1 MWITKLC
8 AWYNTNS
15 LLISYFLDFAVVDL
29 VLLEVSWRPKH
40 LAITLQE
47 NLLQNKNYPKS
58 KIGKPY
64 KERINTLAVVAI
76 LVVSVTFSCIFT
88 MPDDFTN
95 KKLVEGLASVFCLL
109 IISNT
114 ISMLTAMLALVA
126 LIWALVINDIN

>member
-1 MWITKLC
+1 M
-8 AWYNTNS
+8 
-15 LLISYFLDFAVVDL
+15 VDL